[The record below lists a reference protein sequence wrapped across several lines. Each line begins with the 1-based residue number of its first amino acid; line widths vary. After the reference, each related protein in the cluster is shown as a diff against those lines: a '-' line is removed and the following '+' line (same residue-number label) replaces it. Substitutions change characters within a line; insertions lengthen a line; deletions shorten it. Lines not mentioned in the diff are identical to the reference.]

1 MTDTGPRFFRSL
13 LYAAGDDSEAMVKAA
28 ASDADALI
36 FDLEDRV
43 APNRKAEAR
52 SLVRQ
57 SIDRL
62 GSGRILYVRVNAIDS
77 GLMAADLEAIACPQL
92 DGVRIP
98 KVESVEEMHAA
109 DRLLAEAEA
118 RAGLQEGSLR
128 ISIGLESA
136 LAVRRTFELC
146 TATSRVASVGPGL
159 GRGGDLER
167 DVGYQWDGSS
177 DEVLYIRSKVVLD
190 ARAAGIETPLDG
202 AYGTYRDYD
211 SAREEEAFLQ
221 SARAGRR
228 LGYRAK
234 ACFHATQASLINAI
248 FTPPGGGTP

>member
-1 MTDTGPRFFRSL
+1 MALRSFRSL
-13 LYAAGDDSEAMVKAA
+13 LYAVGDDAETMADAA
-28 ASDADALI
+28 ASDADAII

-43 APNRKAEAR
+43 PPSRKVEAR
-52 SLVRQ
+52 SLVRE

-62 GSGRILYVRVNAIDS
+62 GNGRIVYVRVNSIDS
-77 GLMAADLEAIACPQL
+77 GLMAEDLEAVACAEL
-92 DGVRIP
+92 DGIRIP
-98 KVESVEEMHAA
+98 KVESVEDVRAA
-109 DRLLAEAEA
+109 DRLLAEAES
-118 RAGLQEGSLR
+118 RAGLREGSLR

-136 LAVRRTFELC
+136 IAVRRTFELC

-190 ARAAGIETPLDG
+190 ARAAGVAIPLDG

-211 SAREEEAFLQ
+211 SSKEEEAFLR
-221 SARAGRR
+221 SARTGRR

-234 ACFHATQASLINAI
+234 TCFHAAQASLINAI
-248 FTPPGGGTP
+248 FNPPAGGTP